1 MTELLEKAIEA
12 VRELPPERQDAI
24 GEFLLALATEPSYE
38 LTAEQIEGIRVAR
51 AAVERGEFASDDEV
65 RRVFGRTFD

>member
-24 GEFLLALATEPSYE
+24 GEFILAMARPRDYE
-38 LTAEQIEGIRVAR
+38 LTPEQIEGIKLAMEDVA
-51 AAVERGEFASDDEV
+51 RGEFASDEEV
-65 RRVFGRTFD
+65 LRIFGRTF